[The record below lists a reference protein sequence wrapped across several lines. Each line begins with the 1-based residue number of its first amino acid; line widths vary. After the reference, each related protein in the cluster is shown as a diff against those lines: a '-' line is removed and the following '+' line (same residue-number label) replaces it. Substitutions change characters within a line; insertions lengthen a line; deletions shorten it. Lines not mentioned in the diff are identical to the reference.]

1 MKLRYLMLLMTA
13 PLLGLT
19 LFLVWQDIVRLQGTI
34 RIADQSSTAMTEM
47 RAVADLVHEL
57 QKERGF
63 SAGYA
68 ASEGANFRQE
78 LSAQRRRTDLV
89 WSNVNEGLVFVEKRT
104 PGLISKTR
112 EGMDALPDWRMRIS
126 ALEVEVPELA
136 DFYTEIISDL
146 LTMRTTVKSD
156 ITEESLSALARAAD
170 LVARTKEAAGLERA
184 MGATGLGQERFPA
197 PVFNRFI
204 ALAATQTSKLEL
216 AMSVLDSNETLRNAW
231 DLPSYTRI
239 SELRKNILEAEASDR
254 PSDLTAAT
262 WFTASSEWIDALR
275 DIETELTDSVVTNA
289 QNILTDARSLLRKEI
304 SLTAAIALIVLAV
317 TTLSFEYLIYRVKR
331 LTRAMHRFT
340 QGEFDVWIPGIKNR
354 DEVGAMSA
362 AVYAFKQET
371 LAMRRAAAAQKA
383 DDEALIL
390 GKAQKVVDL
399 LTEGLQALAQAD
411 LSRHFEHP
419 LDPEYD
425 KIRTDFNAATQR
437 LREVMLTIS
446 ETALDLDRSAE
457 DLMQSSSDLGM
468 RTTEQVDTIA
478 SANERVSKLSAE
490 VAEYASNVRDASDR
504 ASTAKDRAD
513 HSGDIVRSAVEAM
526 GRIATSSQE
535 IGRIITIIEDITFQT
550 NLLALNAGVEAARA
564 GESGRGFAVVAS
576 EVRELA
582 KRSSTATQEI
592 KTLIDDSSRNVQE
605 GVDLVGEAG
614 DSLQEIFAQITQV
627 DSMLE
632 QVASGSRSQ
641 AEDLRD
647 IASEVTRLNDLASR
661 NMEVVDA
668 SGETS
673 RETARISKQMTQ
685 LIQDFSLTSDAVAP
699 NYPTQAA

>member
-13 PLLGLT
+13 PLLGLA

-34 RIADQSSTAMTEM
+34 RVADRSSIAMTEM

-57 QKERGF
+57 QKERGY

-68 ASEGANFRQE
+68 ASEGVNFRQE
-78 LSAQRRRTDLV
+78 LSTQRRRTDLV
-89 WSNVNEGLVFVEKRT
+89 WSKVNEGLVFVEERT

-112 EGMDALPDWRMRIS
+112 EGMDVLPDWRMRIS
-126 ALEVEVPELA
+126 ALEAEVPELA
-136 DFYTEIISDL
+136 AFYTDVINDL

-170 LVARTKEAAGLERA
+170 LVARTKEASGLERA

-204 ALAATQTSKLEL
+204 ALGATQTSKLEL
-216 AMSVLDSNETLRNAW
+216 AMSVLDDNEALQGAW
-231 DLPSYTRI
+231 NLPSYARI
-239 SELRKNILEAEASDR
+239 SALRQDILDAEAADR
-254 PSDLTAAT
+254 SSDLTAAT
-262 WFTASSEWIDALR
+262 WFAASSEWIDALR
-275 DIETELTDSVVTNA
+275 DIETELTDSVVSNA
-289 QNILTDARSLLRKEI
+289 QDILADARSLLRKEV

-399 LTEGLQALAQAD
+399 LTEGLRALAQAD

-457 DLMQSSSDLGM
+457 HLMQSSSDLGTL
-468 RTTEQVDTIA
+468 TTEQVDTIA

-513 HSGDIVRSAVEAM
+513 HSGDIVRSAVDAM

-685 LIQDFSLTSDAVAP
+685 LIQDFSLTSDAPMLA
-699 NYPTQAA
+699 YPTRAA